1 MLCMYREEW
10 ADLKGLCCAP
20 LSRTLSCLT
29 RAEETFKC
37 GYVFVLPWSI
47 CVCLCACVSV
57 LGVGGTKF
65 VCKQQSWSPPHSH

>member
-37 GYVFVLPWSI
+37 GYVFVLP
-47 CVCLCACVSV
+47 
-57 LGVGGTKF
+57 
-65 VCKQQSWSPPHSH
+65 